1 MTTKATKLK
10 QLRLDDLQEIA
21 RLATV
26 GTLENYAIPTAIK
39 NEDLDVGPRGLREKK
54 DFLDF
59 MLYIPKEPAKDGYV
73 ISVCR
78 VNKYTGDVLFTKA
91 IGFEPKEQV
100 KKKTLEELKEIA
112 QQEMQKEV
120 EAHPLLLEEIKK
132 YNLATETID
141 RDGYLELITFFY
153 SPLNNR
159 KLIVSKTYVNSYTG
173 EAFVELMSY

>member
-1 MTTKATKLK
+1 MNKCK
-10 QLRLDDLQEIA
+10 QKHRNELEGIA
-21 RLATV
+21 RLATRKELDKFIFPEW
-26 GTLENYAIPTAIK
+26 TK
-39 NEDLDVGPRGLREKK
+39 NEILDLMIIGVGGKEDFC
-54 DFLDF
+54 DFL
-59 MLYIPKEPAKDGYV
+59 LYYPKELAKDGYV

-91 IGFEPKEQV
+91 IGVEPKEQV

-112 QQEMQKEV
+112 QQKMQKEV